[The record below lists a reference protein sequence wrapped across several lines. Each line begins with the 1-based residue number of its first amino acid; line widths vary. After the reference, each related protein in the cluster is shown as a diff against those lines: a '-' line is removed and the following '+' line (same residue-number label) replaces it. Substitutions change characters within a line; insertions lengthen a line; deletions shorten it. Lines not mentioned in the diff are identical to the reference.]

1 MNEAM
6 RRLAALGA
14 MLALCDMLLGEE
26 TQKQGARLI
35 GALLTASM
43 LLELLGGAARL
54 LGRL

>member
-6 RRLAALGA
+6 RRLVALGA

-35 GALLTASM
+35 GALLTAGV
-43 LLELLGGAARL
+43 LLELLGGAARF